1 MNKSDPVKNDQLI
14 FIKPVF
20 SHTIWGGSDLREEF
34 GYDEPGNDIGE
45 CWGISAHPKGDCE
58 VSEGTY
64 KGSKLSKLWHDHPEL
79 FGRSEKAGE
88 NDKDADSDVFPLLT
102 KIISARDDLSIQVH
116 PDDEYAAEHENGA
129 LGKTECW
136 YVLSAAPGSRLVVGH
151 NAKTKAE
158 LDEMIDSGRW
168 DELIRR
174 IEVKPGDVIQISPG
188 TVHSICGGV
197 TLLETQQSSDI
208 TYRLYDYD
216 RLSNGVLRQLHINQS
231 KDVITVPAADVS
243 DTVTHDDSDE
253 DVVRLVSCDRYEVYR
268 ISCHDNLAVD
278 FDKPFVL
285 MSVIDGAGDIGA
297 GDAVSMHQ
305 VKKGDHFIVPSGYGK
320 LTMQGSLKIIASCL
334 PS

>member
-1 MNKSDPVKNDQLI
+1 MNNSNSVKNDQII
-14 FIKPVF
+14 FIKPAF
-20 SHTIWGGSDLREEF
+20 SHTIWGGSSLREEF

-58 VSEGTY
+58 VSEGEY
-64 KGSKLSKLWHDHPEL
+64 KGCKLSELWREHPGL
-79 FGRSEKAGE
+79 FGRNASGGKTGRG
-88 NDKDADSDVFPLLT
+88 NDSDVFPLLT

-116 PDDEYAAEHENGA
+116 PGDTYAAAHENGA

-136 YVLSAAPGSRLVVGH
+136 YVLSAGPGSRLVVGH

-174 IEVKPGDVIQISPG
+174 IEVKPGDVVQIAPG

-216 RLSNGVLRQLHINQS
+216 RLSNGALRQLHIKQS
-231 KDVITVPAADVS
+231 KDVITVPSPDMT
-243 DTVTHDDSDE
+243 DIVTHDDSDE

-268 ISCHDNLAVD
+268 INCRDNLAVE
-278 FDKPFVL
+278 FERPFVL
-285 MSVIDGAGDIGA
+285 MSVIDGTGDLGKEDGA
-297 GDAVSMHQ
+297 SMHSI
-305 VKKGDHFIVPSGYGK
+305 KKGDHFIVPFGYGK
-320 LTMQGSLKIIASCL
+320 LTMRGDLKIIASCL